1 MKIWIGSVVIAAGLV
16 LLGPMAIGDATAA
29 DSLAEI
35 QVMDAS
41 KATDLSTRR
50 RERHHTRYANQ
61 ARYRPYY
68 EDRPNYYRPY
78 PYAAPVP
85 FFLGFGF
92 GPSW

>member
-16 LLGPMAIGDATAA
+16 LLGPMAIGDAAAA
-29 DSLAEI
+29 DFRA
-35 QVMDAS
+35 VMGAS
-41 KATDLSTRR
+41 KVTDLSARR
-50 RERHHTRYANQ
+50 RERHHTRYAYQ